1 MQNRRIVFQHA
12 AANIAIRFF
21 YRHFAGG
28 AEDLFQRR
36 NRQRGAVNQLLRQF
50 AGVIHQFRLAN
61 HAVDYPPTQ
70 RLFCAHSSAGH
81 HHFIDDGRRQDLR

>member
-50 AGVIHQFRLAN
+50 ADYRMLVYAIVLILVMLFTNNPACKAFFARFKFVSTTGKE
-61 HAVDYPPTQ
+61 AV
-70 RLFCAHSSAGH
+70 
-81 HHFIDDGRRQDLR
+81 